1 MTAPVVETERL
12 RLRGHRLADFDH
24 SAAMWA
30 DPNVTRFIGGKP
42 SAREDSWRRFQ
53 TYVGHWA
60 LLGHG
65 FWLIE
70 EKASGRFLGEGGFGT
85 FKRDITPAFEAP
97 EQGWAFA
104 PQAHGQGYAF
114 EAMSAAIAWGEK
126 HFGRR
131 DFVCLIAPENAP
143 SLRLAEK
150 LGYREYAR
158 APYRGEPSI
167 LLRRAA

>member
-1 MTAPVVETERL
+1 MTTPRIETERL
-12 RLRGHRLADFDH
+12 RLRRHELPDFDA

-30 DPNVTRFIGGKP
+30 SEDVTRFIGGKP
-42 SAREDSWRRFQ
+42 SSREDSWRRFQ

-70 EKASGRFLGEGGFGT
+70 EKASGRFIGEGGFGT
-85 FKRDITPAFEAP
+85 FKREIEPVFDAP
-97 EQGWAFA
+97 EQGWALTPA
-104 PQAHGQGYAF
+104 AHGKGYAF
-114 EAMSAAIAWGEK
+114 EAMNAALGWGER

-131 DFVCLIAPENAP
+131 DFVCLIAPGNAP

-150 LGYREYAR
+150 LGYNEYAR
-158 APYRGEPSI
+158 SAYRGEPSV
-167 LLRRAA
+167 LLRRA

>member
-1 MTAPVVETERL
+1 MITPTIETARL
-12 RLRGHRLADFDH
+12 RLRGHTLPDFDA

-30 DPNVTRFIGGKP
+30 DAGVTRFIGGKP
-42 SAREDSWRRFQ
+42 SSREDSWRRFQ

-60 LLGHG
+60 LMGHG

-85 FKRDITPAFEAP
+85 FKREIEPVFEAP
-97 EQGWAFA
+97 EQGWALA
-104 PQAHGQGYAF
+104 PTAHGKGYAL
-114 EAMSAAIAWGEK
+114 EAMNAAITWGEQ

-150 LGYREYAR
+150 LCYREYAR
-158 APYRGEPSI
+158 SAYRGEPSV
-167 LLRRAA
+167 LLRRA

>member
-1 MTAPVVETERL
+1 MITPTIETERL
-12 RLRGHRLADFDH
+12 RLRGHALPDFDA
-24 SAAMWA
+24 SAAMWTDA
-30 DPNVTRFIGGKP
+30 GVTRFIGGKP
-42 SAREDSWRRFQ
+42 SSREDSWRRFQ

-60 LLGHG
+60 LMGHG

-85 FKRDITPAFEAP
+85 FKREIEPVFEAP
-97 EQGWAFA
+97 EQGWALA
-104 PQAHGQGYAF
+104 PTAHGKGYAL
-114 EAMSAAIAWGEK
+114 EAMNAAITWGEQ

-158 APYRGEPSI
+158 SAYRGEPSV
-167 LLRRAA
+167 LLRRA